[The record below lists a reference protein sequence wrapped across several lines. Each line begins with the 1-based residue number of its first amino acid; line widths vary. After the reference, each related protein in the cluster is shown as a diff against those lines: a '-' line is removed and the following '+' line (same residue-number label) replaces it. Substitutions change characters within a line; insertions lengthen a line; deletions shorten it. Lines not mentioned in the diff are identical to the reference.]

1 MILNRGAWRAAIAP
15 PDEIPLGRF
24 LVFFKKFYENSPW
37 YNIHKYEKVLY
48 CYMLIEKE
56 ERKMNEDKIENM
68 LSQLIRMVGN
78 IQSEQQEMKQVQ
90 QDMQGRLQGM
100 ESKLQE
106 MDSKLTDIEG
116 NLQGIE
122 VKGEERHQEVLGRF
136 KALEIDQDF
145 IWEKTV
151 RNEREIGTI
160 KRQLN

>member
-1 MILNRGAWRAAIAP
+1 M
-15 PDEIPLGRF
+15 
-24 LVFFKKFYENSPW
+24 S
-37 YNIHKYEKVLY
+37 
-48 CYMLIEKE
+48 
-56 ERKMNEDKIENM
+56 EDKIESM

-90 QDMQGRLQGM
+90 QDMQGKLQGM
-100 ESKLQE
+100 ESKLQDME
-106 MDSKLTDIEG
+106 GKLQDMDSKLQSMDSKLTDMEG
-116 NLQGIE
+116 NLQGIKA
-122 VKGEERHQEVLGRF
+122 KGEERHQEVLGRF

>member
-1 MILNRGAWRAAIAP
+1 
-15 PDEIPLGRF
+15 
-24 LVFFKKFYENSPW
+24 
-37 YNIHKYEKVLY
+37 
-48 CYMLIEKE
+48 
-56 ERKMNEDKIENM
+56 MNEDKIENM

-100 ESKLQE
+100 ESKLQDMDGKLQDME
-106 MDSKLTDIEG
+106 GKLQDMDSKLQNMDSKLTDMEG
-116 NLQGIE
+116 NLQGLE
-122 VKGEERHQEVLGRF
+122 AKGEERHQEVLGRF